1 MRWIALVILV
11 LLAFV
16 CLAVL
21 VDTYY
26 LYVFEADAP
35 TTVALAQ
42 AFAEN
47 VVTRLPVPIVQP
59 PYFDGQYWIYA
70 VGYLVAKAA
79 MAFGLLDEA
88 RFPSSQSLAVFAVR
102 YVNLLAQVGSVALAF
117 LTTAK
122 LGRSTLLALLLSLVF
137 VFDPQLLGIDLL
149 RIDRVILFLFML
161 VFAFSL
167 EVSRGR
173 QQPLLDVAL
182 GVSAAALVMTKITAV
197 VFLVVPAF
205 AYWHQR
211 IALKAPSRHVSTFLV
226 SLVVASA
233 LIAIRYLIYGWHDPG
248 LLARNLFGKLAEVA
262 SWGAVMSR
270 EPYLYYNW
278 DVFLPLGG
286 TFFAIFLLALAACVW
301 GLVRR
306 KDADAG
312 LVLLPLAVLSLLG
325 IPAFKH
331 SRAGYILMPLYLYVI
346 AYGVWVLRDELTRL
360 FPQGR
365 KGLWIVGIIIGAVLL
380 FPLHHAWN
388 AYQEA
393 RLEAS
398 GRAESI
404 KLTRIAPREWF
415 MKNVPA
421 KTRVAIFINSE
432 WADPPI
438 FDLGYDFS
446 PDTVEVPVP
455 RRRKN
460 GAFLAPRPRYTPAN
474 C

>member
-1 MRWIALVILV
+1 
-11 LLAFV
+11 
-16 CLAVL
+16 
-21 VDTYY
+21 
-26 LYVFEADAP
+26 
-35 TTVALAQ
+35 
-42 AFAEN
+42 
-47 VVTRLPVPIVQP
+47 
-59 PYFDGQYWIYA
+59 
-70 VGYLVAKAA
+70 
-79 MAFGLLDEA
+79 
-88 RFPSSQSLAVFAVR
+88 
-102 YVNLLAQVGSVALAF
+102 
-117 LTTAK
+117 
-122 LGRSTLLALLLSLVF
+122 
-137 VFDPQLLGIDLL
+137 
-149 RIDRVILFLFML
+149 
-161 VFAFSL
+161 
-167 EVSRGR
+167 
-173 QQPLLDVAL
+173 
-182 GVSAAALVMTKITAV
+182 MTKITAV

-211 IALKAPSRHVSTFLV
+211 IALKAPLRHVSTFLV

-325 IPAFKH
+325 VLAFKH

-393 RLEAS
+393 RFEAS
-398 GRAESI
+398 SRAESI

-446 PDTVEVPVP
+446 PTLLKFPYLDAEKMGRFLPPDPDTLPQIADVIVLNSFHRSVFLGFMRKFGHDKLAIEWERFFDELI
-455 RRRKN
+455 RRFPHFQFKAPSPN
-460 GAFLAPRPRYTPAN
+460 YLVDQVDVIVLKPALLAH
-474 C
+474 